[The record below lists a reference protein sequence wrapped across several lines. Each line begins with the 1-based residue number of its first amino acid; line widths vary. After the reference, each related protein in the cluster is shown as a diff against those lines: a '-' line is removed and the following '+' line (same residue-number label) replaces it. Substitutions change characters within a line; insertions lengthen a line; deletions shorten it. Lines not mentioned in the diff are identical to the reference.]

1 MVKYQRNNIIF
12 RIASSDAISKF
23 KSTQAHAFLQLSR
36 SDIAFDISAKE
47 VVLLEY
53 DRISQW
59 LYRIE
64 RILLSSEAHDI
75 ARQLK
80 QAIIE
85 SFREEMLT
93 IENVIES
100 HREVFTKEVMEFTRL
115 IHAYS
120 FGSLTEKI
128 EQSMDSKSIERAFTD
143 LAALMTNYLQHLL
156 VCMHEYNNNMITQR
170 CTPFLSFSDACVK
183 IEPADKMLFPLV
195 KRGNYFKTKMLAKSF
210 VFKDYSSEVF
220 PFDEAHKALAPLGIN
235 LVKELQPDACSGAHS
250 P

>member
-1 MVKYQRNNIIF
+1 MVKYQRNNILF

-36 SDIAFDISAKE
+36 SDIAFDVSAKE

-64 RILLSSEAHDI
+64 RILLSSETHQI
-75 ARQLK
+75 AKSLK

-93 IENVIES
+93 TENVIES
-100 HREVFTKEVMEFTRL
+100 HRDVFTKEVMEFTRL
-115 IHAYS
+115 IHAYA

-128 EQSMDSKSIERAFTD
+128 EASMDSNTIERAFID
-143 LAALMTNYLQHLL
+143 LAALMTDYLQHLL

-170 CTPFLSFSDACVK
+170 CTPFLSFSDSCVK
-183 IEPADKMLFPLV
+183 IEPVDKMLVPLV
-195 KRGNYFKTKMLAKSF
+195 KRANYFKTKMLAKTF
-210 VFKDYSSEVF
+210 TFKDYSSQVF

-235 LVKELQPDACSGAHS
+235 LVKEQQRDACSDS
-250 P
+250 CLS